1 MNKGK
6 IYIAGPVTGDPDYI
20 EKFNKAEEKLKGEG
34 WTVINPVKV
43 NANLPD
49 DTTWDQYLHMGY
61 AMLDM
66 CNSIFMLPGFE
77 NSKGAVRELEYAQE
91 QGMTIYLDRL
101 IYDWNP
107 CIKDEI
113 PDEEVLACDIYG
125 NQMFGYLSYDQAEG
139 FICENYHELMYKV
152 TAWTYKP
159 KSYKG

>member
-6 IYIAGPVTGDPDYI
+6 IYIAGPVTGDPEYI

-66 CNSIFMLPGFE
+66 CDSIFMLPGFK
-77 NSKGAVRELEYAQE
+77 NSKGAIKELEYAQE
-91 QGMTIYLDRL
+91 QGMTIYLDN
-101 IYDWNP
+101 WSP
-107 CIKDEI
+107 CIQDKI

-125 NQMFGYLSYDQAEG
+125 NQMFGYLSYDSQQED
-139 FICENYHELMYKV
+139 FVCENNYEIMYNV
-152 TAWTYKP
+152 IGWLRLT
-159 KSYKG
+159 